1 MTGEKISSNPNTH
14 SSPWDSLAS
23 VAERPLSGPE
33 SMARRFAKE
42 VHDIQI
48 DFAVQLKRSAER
60 GEKQLPQREFER
72 WEDDYRDMWRGMEGQ
87 VREANR
93 QNTGDTMAK
102 AAELEDPVITY
113 LKDTELYQTVE
124 AQAGHYYDERSDA
137 LLKAVRGS
145 ANPDKE
151 EDLEYVRG
159 FRRAVMEHLAYKYM
173 EGNGSWQSG
182 DADYYNRSRT
192 RAHNDVIKRL
202 NGLNAL
208 SEKYGTRRFTSRDF
222 WTSENQNQTPEMSR
236 RMRYDRDIVE
246 EYYAIAFAYEEAELK
261 KEQERNRRFY

>member
-1 MTGEKISSNPNTH
+1 MTGEKISSNPNTN

-102 AAELEDPVITY
+102 TAELEDPVITY

-137 LLKAVRGS
+137 L
-145 ANPDKE
+145 
-151 EDLEYVRG
+151 
-159 FRRAVMEHLAYKYM
+159 
-173 EGNGSWQSG
+173 
-182 DADYYNRSRT
+182 
-192 RAHNDVIKRL
+192 
-202 NGLNAL
+202 
-208 SEKYGTRRFTSRDF
+208 
-222 WTSENQNQTPEMSR
+222 
-236 RMRYDRDIVE
+236 
-246 EYYAIAFAYEEAELK
+246 
-261 KEQERNRRFY
+261 